1 MNYNF
6 DESSAD
12 QRKFNKKGRSKVF
25 SAKITFKAQMPRLVL
40 FAAAISVVVVVAA
53 AYVCYVAASAVA
65 SIFAVAAVAFVAVV
79 ASYDSSL
86 LAAIFFGLRK

>member
-6 DESSAD
+6 DESSAG
-12 QRKFNKKGRSKVF
+12 QRKFSKKGRSKVF

-40 FAAAISVVVVVAA
+40 FAAAISVVVVAA

-65 SIFAVAAVAFVAVV
+65 SIAAVAFVAVV

-86 LAAIFFGLRK
+86 LAAIFLGLRK